1 MKSIFQKLI
10 GMALISILLASTN
23 VALAATQ
30 ADIDSNQKK
39 IDEAEEKQK
48 QVESDKTEAMKQV
61 ESINSKIDDY
71 ETQISEKGQVLDT
84 YTVSSTCPF
93 LPKIKVPQND

>member
-30 ADIDSNQKK
+30 ADINSNQKK

-48 QVESDKTEAMKQV
+48 Q
-61 ESINSKIDDY
+61 IF
-71 ETQISEKGQVLDT
+71 TQIK
-84 YTVSSTCPF
+84 
-93 LPKIKVPQND
+93 

>member
-30 ADIDSNQKK
+30 ADINSNQKQQKEILIK
-39 IDEAEEKQK
+39 ILGNKK
-48 QVESDKTEAMKQV
+48 L
-61 ESINSKIDDY
+61 N
-71 ETQISEKGQVLDT
+71 
-84 YTVSSTCPF
+84 
-93 LPKIKVPQND
+93 

>member
-10 GMALISILLASTN
+10 GMALISILLASTI
-23 VALAATQ
+23 VALAATH

-71 ETQISEKGQVLDT
+71 EFVYGLITQLHLNA
-84 YTVSSTCPF
+84 Y
-93 LPKIKVPQND
+93 